1 MVVWV
6 RRDCCYVCNQ
16 PVRWNDKTKRLT
28 CGCGEFK
35 VGFVNLREFKRVE
48 EVVVH
53 G

>member
-35 VGFVNLREFKRVE
+35 VGFVNLREFKRE
-48 EVVVH
+48 ELVVH